1 MDLQTAWKEKS
12 EELRLAGVP
21 ESKLD
26 AWYLLEYVTGV
37 SKAGYLT
44 DPGKALT
51 ETQEKQFL
59 ELTEKRKQRIPL
71 QHLTGVQEF
80 MGYEFRVGPDVLI
93 PRQDTEI
100 LVETAADRL
109 QDNLQILD
117 LCTGSG
123 CILISLLKLA
133 EEKKLQHI
141 RGIGT
146 DVSAEALQIA
156 EENAKRFLMPEKCG
170 VGKEKAV
177 EAVFS
182 RGDLWDAVGA
192 QEKFDLIVS
201 NPPYIPTETIRG
213 LEEEVKLHDPML
225 ALDGGEDGLIFYRR
239 ICEGAGI
246 HLKKGGYLIFEIGA
260 DQGEAVSS
268 LMERAGLKVEGIKK
282 DLAGLDRVVTGVY
295 DKERT
300 VQQGE
305 KSYV

>member
-21 ESKLD
+21 EPKLD

-156 EENAKRFLMPEKCG
+156 EENAKRLLMPEKCG
-170 VGKEKAV
+170 AGKEKAV

-201 NPPYIPTETIRG
+201 NPPYTPTETIRG

-246 HLKKGGYLIFEIGA
+246 HLKKGGHLIFEIGA

-305 KSYV
+305 KRYV